1 MSTRAFPWKGV
12 LPGPLLVL
20 LALMPACG
28 GLTGSGGLDESA
40 LDDFRAEDLQG
51 RIWDRDRMQGQVV
64 LIDFWATWC
73 GPCVEELPYLKT
85 AYERYGDQGFEI
97 LGVSL
102 DGPDR
107 DAFRSWI
114 EDKGIEWPQ
123 VHEGKQF
130 DSRIAREFGVT
141 AIPRSLLVGPDGKVI
156 AKNLRGPR
164 LVQAV
169 ERAVADRNG
178 GKASSG

>member
-1 MSTRAFPWKGV
+1 
-12 LPGPLLVL
+12 
-20 LALMPACG
+20 
-28 GLTGSGGLDESA
+28 
-40 LDDFRAEDLQG
+40 
-51 RIWDRDRMQGQVV
+51 
-64 LIDFWATWC
+64 
-73 GPCVEELPYLKT
+73 
-85 AYERYGDQGFEI
+85 
-97 LGVSL
+97 VSF

-114 EDKGIEWPQ
+114 EAKGIGWPQ

-130 DSRIAREFGVT
+130 DSRVAREFGVS

-169 ERAVADRNG
+169 ERAVADLNG